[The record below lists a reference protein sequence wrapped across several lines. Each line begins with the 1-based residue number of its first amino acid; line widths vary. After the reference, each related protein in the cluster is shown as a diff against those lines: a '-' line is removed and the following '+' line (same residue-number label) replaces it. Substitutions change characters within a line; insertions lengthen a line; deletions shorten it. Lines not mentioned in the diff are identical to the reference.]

1 MKEANPADSVMRY
14 TSQII
19 RLLTGRFVAG
29 FCHHC
34 EREAEW
40 VERDHYYRCSA
51 CGHDPLL
58 HKPETDRP
66 SLRRIDDVTTR
77 RRAA

>member
-1 MKEANPADSVMRY
+1 M
-14 TSQII
+14 
-19 RLLTGRFVAG
+19 RLLTGRFMGG

-34 EREAEW
+34 ERDSEW

-51 CGHDPLL
+51 CGHDPML
-58 HKPETDRP
+58 HMPESDRP
-66 SLRRIDDVTTR
+66 SLERLAKVTAF